1 MVRPFSKADIVTQ
14 DKGFPYIEFVIPKM
28 RGKAAGRDVRALF
41 RRQAAVKRLSEA
53 MTGPVRQSGC
63 VGVVS

>member
-28 RGKAAGRDVRALF
+28 RRKAAGAMFAPFFV
-41 RRQAAVKRLSEA
+41 VKQPLSA
-53 MTGPVRQSGC
+53 GRTR
-63 VGVVS
+63 